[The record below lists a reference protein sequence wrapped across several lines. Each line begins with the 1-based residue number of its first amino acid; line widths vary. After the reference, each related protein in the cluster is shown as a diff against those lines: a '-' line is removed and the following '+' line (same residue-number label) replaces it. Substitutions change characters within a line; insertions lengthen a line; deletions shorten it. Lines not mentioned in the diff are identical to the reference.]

1 MSFSKTFCI
10 LLARV
15 GNPQNI
21 TKTHEY
27 LVIFCGFWKIW
38 QPTNFFRAFSIFVG
52 FFVEFG
58 GFLWA
63 TKYFR
68 GFLWVLFTKNEE
80 KKNFPTTYNLY
91 AIMEVGS
98 GRTLKSPYK
107 IDKIIVWVDIYQPT
121 SIKLPLKFC
130 QKVHLFCSIAQ
141 MASRPSEEEAEI
153 VPKSEVISCCR
164 TASLGFFNFWK
175 SENWEICCSVIS
187 DAFYLPSTH
196 FFLFLEW

>member
-1 MSFSKTFCI
+1 M
-10 LLARV
+10 
-15 GNPQNI
+15 
-21 TKTHEY
+21 
-27 LVIFCGFWKIW
+27 
-38 QPTNFFRAFSIFVG
+38 G

-107 IDKIIVWVDIYQPT
+107 IDKIIV
-121 SIKLPLKFC
+121 
-130 QKVHLFCSIAQ
+130 
-141 MASRPSEEEAEI
+141 
-153 VPKSEVISCCR
+153 
-164 TASLGFFNFWK
+164 
-175 SENWEICCSVIS
+175 
-187 DAFYLPSTH
+187 
-196 FFLFLEW
+196 